1 MVFNNLAQKRN
12 KQMISFNIR
21 LMFFRSQKT
30 RVQFLLRYQFKNQNF
45 FRKRY
50 GKTLK
55 YQLIEKIITFW

>member
-12 KQMISFNIR
+12 KRMISFNIR

-55 YQLIEKIITFW
+55 Y